1 MDGSHRGLSDWYQP
15 FEAEIINALAEGPQS
30 EWTTGWYASKHEIAS
45 ACITSSGGVLW
56 IEASASDDFD
66 TVGRD
71 KFKID
76 HTHVLETIRD
86 AIDTAWENAEQDRK
100 DNAPFQG
107 WSIHWDGSWQETF
120 IKPAGDGCHMPEP
133 PGDNYH
139 QWGLQGES
147 EELDAPLR
155 NAIEM
160 LIERGISI
168 KEWDH

>member
-1 MDGSHRGLSDWYQP
+1 
-15 FEAEIINALAEGPQS
+15 
-30 EWTTGWYASKHEIAS
+30 
-45 ACITSSGGVLW
+45 
-56 IEASASDDFD
+56 
-66 TVGRD
+66 
-71 KFKID
+71 
-76 HTHVLETIRD
+76 
-86 AIDTAWENAEQDRK
+86 
-100 DNAPFQG
+100 
-107 WSIHWDGSWQETF
+107 
-120 IKPAGDGCHMPEP
+120 MPEP